1 MGSGREGGHPGL
13 WAVRL
18 GQRALTPKS
27 SWSLLLLV
35 GPRALMRHYY
45 VLKPGQDSIDTACLM
60 MVNNA
65 ITIII
70 PRLMKVIM
78 VSNDHRGGGG
88 TDLT

>member
-1 MGSGREGGHPGL
+1 MWGQGEREAIRVCEDWSP
-13 WAVRL
+13 

-45 VLKPGQDSIDTACLM
+45 VLKPDQDSIDTACL